1 LKQCYKLAF
10 IVSNSSSTAG
20 VEQFS
25 HVELELERLEFH
37 KRTRRKGQEE
47 EEKIRFGSKEEE
59 EDDLKKKKIWR
70 WRMQVM

>member
-1 LKQCYKLAF
+1 MKQCYKLAF
-10 IVSNSSSTAG
+10 LVSNSSSTAG

-37 KRTRRKGQEE
+37 KRRRRKGQEE

-59 EDDLKKKKIWR
+59 EDDLEKKIRR